1 MRVWQKCSSSSH
13 LRVGFLQFYSSFF
26 CFVLNIHIFIMLCL
40 LSSSLHSSLY
50 ASFLFPSPRWAAW
63 RGCALASA
71 TSSSA
76 CSSRSRWTTCARTSW
91 PSVEPAMKWGR
102 AARLAA
108 YWSWCCCWGII
119 WTPAL
124 ETPSRSA
131 LIWALSARWIFYSNL
146 GINHHYEKKQ
156 LLFCQWP
163 WFNIKA
169 MSVRVF
175 YTHTHVIAAGMFS
188 ARMTWLKHI
197 RSQFAIG
204 TN

>member
-1 MRVWQKCSSSSH
+1 MLLKFPSQSWLSSV
-13 LRVGFLQFYSSFF
+13 LFLFF
-26 CFVLNIHIFIMLCL
+26 FFFFFLNIHIFIMLCL

-63 RGCALASA
+63 SGCALASA

-76 CSSRSRWTTCARTSW
+76 CSSRSRWTTCAQTSW

-124 ETPSRSA
+124 ETPSRTA
-131 LIWALSARWIFYSNL
+131 LIWALSARWTFYSNL
-146 GINHHYEKKQ
+146 GILQNRHQPPLWKKNNSYFASGHGLTSKQ
-156 LLFCQWP
+156 CLSECF
-163 WFNIKA
+163 
-169 MSVRVF
+169 
-175 YTHTHVIAAGMFS
+175 THTHM
-188 ARMTWLKHI
+188 WLQLECFQHEWHDWNTLDP
-197 RSQFAIG
+197 SLP
-204 TN
+204 